1 MGGREDV
8 FLSMWF
14 SQMGAEETCFH
25 LPFCPSWLTLL
36 LQASYLAAGRAA
48 FDISP
53 VALADL
59 PGLEPAPVKSV
70 AEKVLGAQAETMDL
84 GVGWG
89 GTGKQEDKGQFP

>member
-1 MGGREDV
+1 MVFPNGSRGDLLPPS
-8 FLSMWF
+8 FLSILADSF
-14 SQMGAEETCFH
+14 APG
-25 LPFCPSWLTLL
+25 
-36 LQASYLAAGRAA
+36 SYLAAGRAA

-89 GTGKQEDKGQFP
+89 GTRKQEDKGQFP